1 MDGYIKFSINAV
13 IFNVFSNQIFPNFQ
27 TELFGGFFP
36 ETLLT
41 IRYKII

>member
-1 MDGYIKFSINAV
+1 MLLLVLCFQMGV
-13 IFNVFSNQIFPNFQ
+13 LPNFY
-27 TELFGGFFP
+27 TECGITMVVCLGFFP